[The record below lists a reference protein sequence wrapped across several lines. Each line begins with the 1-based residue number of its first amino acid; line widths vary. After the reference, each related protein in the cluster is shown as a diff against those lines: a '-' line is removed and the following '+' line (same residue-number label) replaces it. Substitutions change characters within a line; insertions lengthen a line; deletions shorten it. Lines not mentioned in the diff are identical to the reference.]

1 MSGKLSYK
9 HTIFACYAGSVSY
22 THLIG
27 HVRYG
32 TTGNS
37 SRTNAQPITINHEK
51 GRLSVVHN
59 GNLTNAAELRHLLE
73 MNGSIFHTTADTEI
87 IAYVVTAERI
97 SHENEEEAVSAAMS
111 RLKGAYSCVLMFED
125 KLIALR
131 DEHGFRPLCYGKTSD
146 GSVIVA
152 SESCALEDVYK
163 RQTLYHV
170 FLLPSRIIFII

>member
-1 MSGKLSYK
+1 MIESKFTQGEEKHIHEECGVFAVYSPTVRDVAEDVYYGLYALQHRGQESCGITVSKDGVFKMHKDVGLVTEVFTKDEIEKLGYGNM
-9 HTIFACYAGSVSY
+9 A
-22 THLIG
+22 IG

-111 RLKGAYSCVLMFED
+111 RLKRE
-125 KLIALR
+125 
-131 DEHGFRPLCYGKTSD
+131 
-146 GSVIVA
+146 
-152 SESCALEDVYK
+152 
-163 RQTLYHV
+163 
-170 FLLPSRIIFII
+170 